1 MKLLPTILPHVIR
14 AIVLPVVLVI
24 AVARLPL
31 ALFRAIR
38 ASVRRLLLP
47 GRMTKA
53 ILLHKPC
60 CEYHTG
66 YLIAPLI
73 IETYGIRGTV
83 EIYQKKVLEAKGEP
97 DEITVG
103 VVAYINDNY
112 KRVEKTEA

>member
-1 MKLLPTILPHVIR
+1 MKLMLAP
-14 AIVLPVVLVI
+14 I
-24 AVARLPL
+24 ALFIFLLRLPL
-31 ALFRAIR
+31 SLFRACR
-38 ASVRRLLLP
+38 AAVRRLLLP
-47 GRMTKA
+47 GRITRA

-60 CEYHTG
+60 CEYHMG

-83 EIYQKKVLEAKGEP
+83 AIYQKKVLDADGKP

>member
-1 MKLLPTILPHVIR
+1 MKL
-14 AIVLPVVLVI
+14 VLAPI
-24 AVARLPL
+24 ALFIALLRLPL
-31 ALFRAIR
+31 ALFRACR
-38 ASVRRLLLP
+38 SVVRRLLLP
-47 GRMTKA
+47 GRITRT

-60 CEYHTG
+60 CEYHMG

-83 EIYQKKVLEAKGEP
+83 EIYQKRVIDAEGKP
-97 DEITVG
+97 DDITAG